1 MLGEKMNNPNH
12 HTPLL
17 LWPFKLLMDL
27 IEGVIKLTGR
37 LVAVII
43 GFAILI
49 VGIVL
54 TVLVITAPLGIAM
67 IVFGFLLLVR
77 GIF

>member
-1 MLGEKMNNPNH
+1 MNNSTNP
-12 HTPLL
+12 TPLL

-37 LVAVII
+37 LAAVLI

-54 TVLVITAPLGIAM
+54 TASIITAPIGIPL
-67 IVFGFLLLVR
+67 IILGFLMMIR